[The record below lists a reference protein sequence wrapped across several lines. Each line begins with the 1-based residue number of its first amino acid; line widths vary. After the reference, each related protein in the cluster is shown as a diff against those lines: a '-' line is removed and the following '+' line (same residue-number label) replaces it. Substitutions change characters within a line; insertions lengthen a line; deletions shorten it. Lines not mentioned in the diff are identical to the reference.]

1 MKHLNAETT
10 LDRVHAVSGLLH
22 EYFEEQAQRRPDHP
36 AVECNGEIVT
46 YAELNARADRL
57 ARKLRAEGVQSDALV
72 ALYLVKSCDL
82 YAAMLGILKAGAGY
96 VPIDSKFP
104 IGRINSII
112 EDAGI
117 KIILTDRTLGP
128 NIVDSV
134 AARTIVV
141 DGNDDEYAP
150 ELSPV
155 VVTPR
160 DVCYVIYTSG
170 STGRPKGVVI
180 EHRCA
185 VNFIKALQTV
195 YKIDENDRVYQ
206 GFSVAFDASVEEIWA
221 AFSVGA
227 TLVVPTEDISRSTF
241 EAAEFI
247 DRERISYFSTV
258 PSFLALM
265 TPGLPSLRTLVLGG
279 EMCTARLLASWMRP
293 GLRILNTYGP
303 TEATVVATALEC
315 APNQPVSIGTPLPGY
330 SVHVLDENLKPVALG
345 ETGELYIGGESVA
358 RGYLNRPDLNTEKFV
373 TVPGI
378 GAAGRL
384 YRTHDVVCLLDNGQ
398 LQFIGRADS
407 QVKIRGFR
415 VELGEIERVLQENAE
430 VRQVAVKTV
439 EIDGL
444 VEIAAY
450 VVLAPGQQELDR
462 QALGKNL
469 SHRVPDYMIPKYVDV
484 LDELPTMTSGK
495 IDRKLLPSPRNLLR
509 TLPDE
514 IAVAETDLER
524 SIVDVWQ
531 RILHLPAVSI
541 DHDFFVDL
549 RGHSLLAA
557 RIVTEFRNNFADI
570 AISVRDIYEY
580 RTVRKLAA
588 VLAERRAS
596 KAAPDASIAGRKE
609 PRSIAGFASLPN
621 TRWLCVALQTLG
633 LLAFYGAVALPLT
646 CGVLLV
652 LQVHDG
658 SITWPL
664 AAEIATIGGFSM
676 WPSWLLLSIALKW
689 IVIGRFKPGRYPVW
703 GLYYFRWWLVTR
715 FQALS
720 WSDMFADTPLMSL
733 YYRAMGAKVG
743 KNANIGTAI
752 CAAFD
757 LVSIGNNTSIGPE
770 THALGYKVED
780 GWLILGEIE
789 IGNDCYIGTHCSL
802 GIDVSMEDQSRLEDL
817 SVLCDG
823 ATLRSSEVSRGSPA
837 KPVSGQTVKQQRPHG
852 LLINSLFG
860 LIHLALIYVMGYI
873 LILSAL
879 PAVLLIGCALYFG
892 GPVAGFTAALAAV
905 PLSIIWYLQLATF
918 IKHDFIGPIKTGRY
932 STRSVAF
939 LKYWFMHY
947 LMNNTRHLMMPLYAT
962 IYMPSLLRL
971 LGAKIGKNVEI
982 STVAHAMPDLLE
994 IGDGSF
1000 LADGCIVGGHKIDGG
1015 EIELLPNKVGNRTF
1029 VGNSALVPPG
1039 ISLGDDGLIG
1049 VLSTPPTDVS
1059 QTPKGTRWLGS
1070 PSFLLPATQKVSC
1083 FSSRQTFT
1091 PGPFRTGARAVID
1104 LIRILLPGMVSMT
1117 VLSIFCLAI
1126 YESNRAFSL
1135 VPTLLLTPAFAAAAT
1150 FINLVMVSF
1159 LRHVF
1164 MPRFK
1169 PVVKPLWCAHVWFN
1183 EVVNAAYEAVAGALL
1198 APLLGTP
1205 YVAWFL
1211 RHLGC
1216 KIGKWVFLE
1225 TSLMS
1230 EFDLITIGDR
1240 ASLNLGSTIQ
1250 PHLFEDRVMKAD
1262 TIDIGEYC
1270 SVGNMAVVLYGTR
1283 MEEGAALQSLS
1294 VLMKGEALPPWSRW
1308 HGIPSQPYETAAAA
1322 PHHRYRQ
1329 AADAAWRSRRS
1340 PRAGRSLRQWL
1351 LDSRRPRRLDPA
1363 ERKGDRTA
1371 VQAGHNIH
1379 DTAA

>member
-1 MKHLNAETT
+1 MKHIKAETT

-22 EYFEEQAQRRPDHP
+22 EYLEEQAQRRPDHP

-57 ARKLRAEGVQSDALV
+57 AHKLHAEGIQSEALV
-72 ALYLVKSCDL
+72 ALYMVKSCDL
-82 YAAMLGILKAGAGY
+82 FAAMLGILKAGAGY
-96 VPIDSKFP
+96 VPIDPKFP

-117 KIILTDRTLGP
+117 KIILTDQALRP

-134 AARTIVV
+134 EARTIVV
-141 DGNDDEYAP
+141 DSNDDEYAP

-155 VVTPR
+155 IVTPQ

-185 VNFIKALQTV
+185 VNFIKALTTV

-227 TLVVPTEDISRSTF
+227 TLVVPTEDIARSTF
-241 EAAEFI
+241 DAAEFI

-265 TPGLPSLRTLVLGG
+265 TPGLPSLRILVLGG
-279 EMCTARLLASWMRP
+279 EMCSPQLVAPWMRP

-315 APNQPVSIGTPLPGY
+315 APNLPVSIGTPLPGY
-330 SVHVLDENLKPVALG
+330 SAHVLDEELKPVTTG
-345 ETGELYIGGESVA
+345 ETGELYIGGEGVA
-358 RGYLNRPDLNTEKFV
+358 RGYLNRPDLNAEKFLII
-373 TVPGI
+373 PGHE
-378 GAAGRL
+378 AAGRL
-384 YRTHDVVCLLDNGQ
+384 YRTHDLVRLLDNGQ
-398 LQFIGRADS
+398 LQFVGRADT
-407 QVKIRGFR
+407 QIKIRGFR
-415 VELGEIERVLQENAE
+415 VELGEIERVLLEDAGIK
-430 VRQVAVKTV
+430 QVAVKTV
-439 EIDGL
+439 ERDGL
-444 VEIAAY
+444 LEIAGY
-450 VVLAPGQQELDR
+450 VVLAPGQQQLDR
-462 QALGKNL
+462 QALGKTL
-469 SHRVPDYMIPKYVDV
+469 SHRVPDYMIPKYLDV

-495 IDRKLLPSPRNLLR
+495 IDRKLLPPPKSLLR
-509 TLPDE
+509 EMPDE
-514 IAVAETDLER
+514 IAAAETDLER

-549 RGHSLLAA
+549 HGHSLLAA
-557 RIVTEFRNNFADI
+557 RIVTEFRNNCPDVAV
-570 AISVRDIYEY
+570 SVRDFYEY

-588 VLAERRAS
+588 ALVERRMSGAQ
-596 KAAPDASIAGRKE
+596 PDAFAAGRKE
-609 PRSIAGFASLPN
+609 PRSIAGFAPLPK
-621 TRWLCVALQTLG
+621 TRWLCVLLQTLG
-633 LLAFYGAVALPLT
+633 LLAFYGAVALPVT

-652 LQVHDG
+652 LEVHDG
-658 SITWPL
+658 SVAWPR
-664 AAEIATIGGFSM
+664 AAEIATIGGFAM
-676 WPSWLLLSIALKW
+676 WPSWLFLSIALKW
-689 IVIGRFKPGRYPVW
+689 AVIGRFKPGRYPVW

-720 WSDMFADTPLMSL
+720 WSDMFVDTPLMSL

-743 KNANIGTAI
+743 KNANIGTPI
-752 CAAFD
+752 CTAFD

-770 THALGYKVED
+770 THILGYKVED
-780 GWLILGEIE
+780 GWLILGGIE

-802 GIDVSMEDQSRLEDL
+802 GIDVCMEDQSRLEDL
-817 SVLCDG
+817 SVLSDG
-823 ATLRSSEVSRGSPA
+823 VVLRALEVSRGSPA
-837 KPVSGQTVKQQRPHG
+837 KPVMSGALKPQRSHG
-852 LLINSLFG
+852 FLINSLFG

-879 PAVLLIGCALYFG
+879 PAAAMIGCALYLG
-892 GPVAGFTAALAAV
+892 GPVACFAAALAAV
-905 PLSIIWYLQLATF
+905 PVSIIWYLQLATA
-918 IKHDFIGPIKTGRY
+918 IKHDFIGRIKPGRY
-932 STRSVAF
+932 STRGSTF
-939 LKYWFMHY
+939 LKYWFLHY
-947 LMNNTRHLMMPLYAT
+947 LMNNTRHLLMPLYAT

-1015 EIELLPNKVGNRTF
+1015 EIELLSNKVGNRTF
-1029 VGNSALVPPG
+1029 VGNSALVPAG
-1039 ISLGDDGLIG
+1039 IGLGDDGLIG
-1049 VLSTPPTDVS
+1049 VLSTPPADVS

-1070 PSFLLPATQKVSC
+1070 PGFLLPETEKMSC

-1091 PGPFRTGARAVID
+1091 PGLFRTGARAVID

-1126 YESNRAFSL
+1126 YESYRALSL
-1135 VPTLLLTPAFAAAAT
+1135 VPTLLLTPVLAFAAA
-1150 FINLVMVSF
+1150 FINLIMVSF

-1169 PVVKPLWCAHVWFN
+1169 PVVKPLWCSYVWFN
-1183 EVVNAAYEAVAGALL
+1183 EIVNAAYEAVAGALL
-1198 APLLGTP
+1198 APMLGTP

-1240 ASLNLGSTIQ
+1240 ASLSLGSTIQ
-1250 PHLFEDRVMKAD
+1250 PHLFEDRVMKSD
-1262 TIDIGEYC
+1262 TIDIGKYC
-1270 SVGNMAVVLYGTR
+1270 SVGSMAVVLYGTR

-1308 HGIPSQPYETAAAA
+1308 HGIPSQPYETVASQ
-1322 PHHRYRQ
+1322 HRRHRQ
-1329 AADAAWRSRRS
+1329 AADAAWRTRRS
-1340 PRAGRSLRQWL
+1340 PRSARSLRQWL
-1351 LDSRRPRRLDPA
+1351 LDSRRPRRLDPV
-1363 ERKGDRTA
+1363 ERKGDRNA
-1371 VQAGHNIH
+1371 IRGGHNIH

>member
-1 MKHLNAETT
+1 MKHINVETT
-10 LDRVHAVSGLLH
+10 LDRVRAVSGLLH

-57 ARKLRAEGVQSDALV
+57 ARKLRAEGAQSESLV

-96 VPIDSKFP
+96 VPIDPKFP

-117 KIILTDRTLGP
+117 KIILTDQTLRP
-128 NIVDSV
+128 NIVDCAEV
-134 AARTIVV
+134 RTIVV
-141 DGNDDEYAP
+141 DGNEDEYAP

-155 VVTPR
+155 IVAPR

-185 VNFIKALQTV
+185 VNFIEALKTV

-241 EAAEFI
+241 DAAEFI

-265 TPGLPSLRTLVLGG
+265 TPGLPTLKILVLGG
-279 EMCTARLLASWMRP
+279 EMCTPQLVDSWTRP

-315 APNQPVSIGTPLPGY
+315 TPNQPVSIGTPLPGY
-330 SVHVLDENLKPVALG
+330 SAHVLGETLKPVTNG
-345 ETGELYIGGESVA
+345 ETGELYIGGEGVA
-358 RGYLNRPDLNTEKFV
+358 RGYLNRPDLNAEKFV
-373 TVPGI
+373 IVPSI
-378 GAAGRL
+378 EATGRL
-384 YRTHDVVCLLDNGQ
+384 YRTHDLVRLLDNGQ
-398 LQFIGRADS
+398 LQFVGRADS

-439 EIDGL
+439 ELDGL

-450 VVLAPGQQELDR
+450 VVLAPGHLELDR
-462 QALGKNL
+462 QALGKTL

-495 IDRKLLPSPRNLLR
+495 IDRKALPAPRNLLR
-509 TLPDE
+509 ELPDE
-514 IAVAETDLER
+514 IAAAETELER

-531 RILHLPAVSI
+531 RILYLPAVSI

-557 RIVTEFRNNFADI
+557 RIVTEFRNNFADVPV
-570 AISVRDIYEY
+570 SVRDIYEY

-588 VLAERRAS
+588 ALAERRPS
-596 KAAPDASIAGRKE
+596 KVQPDASAFGRKE
-609 PRSIAGFASLPN
+609 PRSIAGFAPLPRM
-621 TRWLCVALQTLG
+621 RWLCVLLQTLG
-633 LLAFYGAVALPLT
+633 LLAFYGAVSLPVA

-652 LQVHDG
+652 LEIHAG
-658 SITWPL
+658 ILGWPR
-664 AAEIATIGGFSM
+664 AAEIATIGGFAI
-676 WPSWLLLSIALKW
+676 WPSWLFFSIALKW
-689 IVIGRFKPGRYPVW
+689 VVIGRFKAGRYPVW

-720 WSDMFADTPLMSL
+720 WSDMFVDTPLMSL

-770 THALGYKVED
+770 THILGYKVED
-780 GWLILGEIE
+780 GWLILGGIE

-802 GIDVSMEDQSRLEDL
+802 GIDVCMEDQSRLEDL

-823 ATLRSSEVSRGSPA
+823 AALRSSEVSRGSPA
-837 KPVSGQTVKQQRPHG
+837 KLVPGKTIKRRQPHG
-852 LLINSLFG
+852 VLINGLFG

-879 PAVLLIGCALYFG
+879 PALALIGCALYFG
-892 GPVAGFTAALAAV
+892 GPIAGFAAALAAV
-905 PLSIIWYLQLATF
+905 PVSIIWYLQLANA
-918 IKHDFIGPIKTGRY
+918 IKHDFIGRIKPGRY
-932 STRSVAF
+932 STRSLAF
-939 LKYWFMHY
+939 LKYWFLHY

-1000 LADGCIVGGHKIDGG
+1000 LADGCIVGGQKIDGG
-1015 EIELLPNKVGNRTF
+1015 EIELLPNRVGNRTF
-1029 VGNSALVPPG
+1029 VGNSALVPLG
-1039 ISLGDDGLIG
+1039 VNLGDDGLIG
-1049 VLSTPPTDVS
+1049 VLSTPPADVS

-1070 PSFLLPATQKVSC
+1070 PSFLLPETQKVSC
-1083 FSSRQTFT
+1083 FSSHQTFT
-1091 PGPFRTGARAVID
+1091 PGLLRTGARAVID

-1117 VLSIFCLAI
+1117 VLSMFCLAI
-1126 YESNRAFSL
+1126 YESYRASSL
-1135 VPTLLLTPAFAAAAT
+1135 VPTLLLTPVFAFAAA
-1150 FINLVMVSF
+1150 FINLVMVSS

-1164 MPRFK
+1164 MPQFK
-1169 PVVKPLWCAHVWFN
+1169 PVVKPLWCSHVWFN
-1183 EVVNAAYEAVAGALL
+1183 EVVNAIYESVAGALL
-1198 APLLGTP
+1198 APMLGTP

-1250 PHLFEDRVMKAD
+1250 PHLFEDRVMKSD
-1262 TIDIGEYC
+1262 TIDIGKYC

-1294 VLMKGEALPPWSRW
+1294 VLMKGETLPSWSRW
-1308 HGIPSQPYETAAAA
+1308 HGIPSQPYETLATAQNRR
-1322 PHHRYRQ
+1322 HRQ
-1329 AADAAWRSRRS
+1329 AADAALRSRRS
-1340 PRAGRSLRQWL
+1340 ARSTRSLRQWL
-1351 LDSRRPRRLDPA
+1351 LASGRPRRLDTI
-1363 ERKGDRTA
+1363 ERKSERNA
-1371 VQAGHNIH
+1371 VQGGHNIH